1 MADDEKIAEL
11 TAIIQ
16 TVRDRVRSRYP
27 EAESPLPQTPDSF
40 PRIQIPIA
48 DLMPLV
54 HARDAAQAKIAA
66 IGSVNPRAGG
76 LANRLIQFVKKTVAR
91 ALQWFVRDQVTF
103 NRETISA
110 VEAVM
115 EALNEHNRI
124 LVSLAS
130 QTNEHLGLVRG
141 ELAARVGELNR
152 QIDVRAAELSEQ
164 VDVRSRE
171 LTDRNDEQFAGLQD
185 ILDECTEA
193 LKPVIEQ
200 VDLLKAETAELKD
213 IRRHWIEW
221 RFDWEKKL
229 ATNEIQFLRSAADL
243 QGAFQHRVGQ
253 VEANFRDM
261 VKGQHTDYLGAL
273 DRANLDIQKRLW
285 QDLEK
290 IRADYERLIHT
301 ELRLIRQRT
310 PVPSTVPVAAPSSA
324 PSTPTVSELDYT
336 RFAER
341 FRGSEDY
348 VRRNQAFYKP
358 LFAGCTNV
366 LDIGCGRGEFLET
379 MREIGVPAKGLD
391 LGEESVAQCRA
402 KGLDAQVADL
412 FEYLAASPD
421 GEFDGIMSSQVVEH
435 LAPERLPEMIRLCGA
450 KLRRGGVLAL
460 ETPNPECL
468 AIFATHFYLDPT
480 HTRPVP
486 RQLLGF
492 YMEESGLGQIQ
503 FHMLSP
509 AIESMP
515 ELAELPEN
523 FRNRFFGGL
532 DFAITGRKL

>member
-27 EAESPLPQTPDSF
+27 EPQSQTSNTMDSF

-76 LANRLIQFVKKTVAR
+76 LANKIIQFVKKSVAR
-91 ALQWFVRDQVTF
+91 AFQWFVRDQVTF

-124 LVSLAS
+124 LISLAS
-130 QTNEHLGLVRG
+130 QTNEHIGLVRG
-141 ELAARVGELNR
+141 EMAARVQELSR
-152 QIDVRAAELSEQ
+152 QIDVRA
-164 VDVRSRE
+164 VE
-171 LTDRNDEQFAGLQD
+171 LTARNDEQFASLRD
-185 ILDECTEA
+185 LLE
-193 LKPVIEQ
+193 PVIEQ
-200 VDLLKAETAELKD
+200 VDLLRAETVELKD
-213 IRRHWIEW
+213 VRRHWIEW
-221 RFDWEKKL
+221 RFEWEKKL

-243 QGAFQHRVGQ
+243 QGAFQHRVSQ
-253 VEANFRDM
+253 IESNFRDIA
-261 VKGQHTDYLGAL
+261 KGQHTDYLGAL
-273 DRANLDIQKRLW
+273 DRSTLDIQKRLW

-301 ELRLIRQRT
+301 ELRLIRQRA
-310 PVPSTVPVAAPSSA
+310 PVPVAIPVAAAAPA
-324 PSTPTVSELDYT
+324 LPSQTVSELDYT

-358 LFAGCTNV
+358 VFAGCGNV

-379 MREIGVPAKGLD
+379 MRDIGIAAKGID

-402 KGLDAQVADL
+402 KGFDAQVADL
-412 FEYLAASPD
+412 FEYLAAQPD

-435 LAPERLPEMIRLCGA
+435 LPPDRLPEMIRLCAA

-486 RQLLGF
+486 QQLLGF

-503 FHMLSP
+503 YHSLSP
-509 AIESMP
+509 AIETMP
-515 ELAELPEN
+515 ELAELPQN